1 MNPHL
6 NILIV
11 DDDCTCRSIIRHM
24 LKKLG
29 IRADA
34 ASNGL
39 EAIAALE
46 EKSYDMVL
54 MDIQMP
60 KMNGIEATKA
70 IFERWPRRPR
80 IIVVSECSAKIYRK
94 LCLDAGAVEF
104 LAKPAKLMEICAA
117 ISRHLPE
124 MEPQYPATAT
134 ASPRG
139 DLAMPSVQEMV

>member
-1 MNPHL
+1 
-6 NILIV
+6 
-11 DDDCTCRSIIRHM
+11 M

-39 EAIAALE
+39 EAISALE

-60 KMNGIEATKA
+60 EMNGIEATKA
-70 IFERWPRRPR
+70 ILERWPLRPK
-80 IIVVSECSAKIYRK
+80 IIVISGCSAKIYRE

-104 LAKPAKLMEICAA
+104 LAKPAKMTEIYAA
-117 ISRHLPE
+117 ISRHLHD
-124 MEPQYPATAT
+124 MEPEYPATTIAL
-134 ASPRG
+134 PRS
-139 DLAMPSVQEMV
+139 DLTMPLIQEIV

>member
-1 MNPHL
+1 MNSHL
-6 NILIV
+6 NILVV
-11 DDDCTCRSIIRHM
+11 DDDCTCRSIVQRM

-39 EAIAALE
+39 EAISALE

-60 KMNGIEATKA
+60 EMNGIEATKA
-70 IFERWPRRPR
+70 IRERWPLRPR
-80 IIVVSECSAKIYRK
+80 IIVVSDCSAKTYRG

-104 LAKPAKLMEICAA
+104 LAKPAKMAEICAA

-124 MEPQYPATAT
+124 TEPKYRTTAIALPKSGLT
-134 ASPRG
+134 VP
-139 DLAMPSVQEMV
+139 LIQETV